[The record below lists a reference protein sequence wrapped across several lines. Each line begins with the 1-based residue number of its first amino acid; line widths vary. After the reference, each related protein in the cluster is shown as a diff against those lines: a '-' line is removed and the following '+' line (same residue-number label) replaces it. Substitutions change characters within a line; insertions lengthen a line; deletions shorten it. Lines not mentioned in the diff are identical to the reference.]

1 MVPQIDLFHQLR
13 ATTKEGFLAITN
25 YMWEP
30 VNTHVYT
37 PQGEWCG
44 CSGAT
49 NELSL
54 QADIRHIVK
63 TRIRYE
69 QNKNYGPSSII
80 ERIKNKRNYDRRR
93 ES

>member
-1 MVPQIDLFHQLR
+1 MTGIPGIDLFHQLR
-13 ATTKEGFLAITN
+13 AKTKEGFVAVTD
-25 YMWEP
+25 YMREP

-44 CSGAT
+44 CSGAC

-63 TRIRYE
+63 TRIDYE
-69 QNKNYGPSSII
+69 
-80 ERIKNKRNYDRRR
+80 RKRTNGF
-93 ES
+93 ECHLQ